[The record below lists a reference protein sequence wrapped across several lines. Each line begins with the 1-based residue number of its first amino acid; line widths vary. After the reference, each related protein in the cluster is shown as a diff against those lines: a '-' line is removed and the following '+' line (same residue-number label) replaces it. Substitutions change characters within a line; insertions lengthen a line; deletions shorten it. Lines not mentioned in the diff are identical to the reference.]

1 MITSNL
7 ERKFYGANKSIYN
20 YQIYLDES
28 GGNIG
33 KLKHNPDYSNYFNSI
48 IPQKGIPQVFVL
60 AGIAQL
66 SDKELIAPNWKD
78 CLKLQNNELKF
89 SKIGKNFFNKLG
101 SKELKAV
108 LQWIKDNNHYI
119 HFALYDWVYFYNV
132 DIIDSVLANDSIS
145 ILEVFHHIF
154 NKLKINNKYAEL
166 KKYQY
171 KSGLDTNDDFIIC
184 MFYLKELL
192 YDFMI
197 RNLQWFLSEIYQN
210 HYKKVDEHE
219 QPIFLDNLYKK
230 IMRDDKY
237 KVLEYFLEKID
248 RTVDLSFIYYSMDS
262 QINSDKTFIMLVDS
276 MSPPYQNYITTFP
289 QSKLYFDSGMENVFL
304 ESQKQNGQV
313 FFEKSNENNIIQA
326 SDIIAGLLAGIG
338 EQIQKYDE
346 HDFEREFSSKLNP
359 NHKENLK
366 LLAEIYSVS
375 ENESN
380 GLFTHFFAPLGYAN
394 RLRNF
399 ILSYG

>member
-78 CLKLQNNELKF
+78 CLKLKF

-192 YDFMI
+192 HDFMI

-237 KVLEYFLEKID
+237 EVLEYFLEKID
-248 RTVDLSFIYYSMDS
+248 RTVDLSFIYDSMDS

-313 FFEKSNENNIIQA
+313 FFEKANENNIIQA

-346 HDFEREFSSKLNP
+346 HDFEREFASKLNP

>member
-132 DIIDSVLANDSIS
+132 DIIDSVLANDSIL

-154 NKLKINNKYAEL
+154 NKLKINNKYA
-166 KKYQY
+166 
-171 KSGLDTNDDFIIC
+171 
-184 MFYLKELL
+184 
-192 YDFMI
+192 
-197 RNLQWFLSEIYQN
+197 
-210 HYKKVDEHE
+210 
-219 QPIFLDNLYKK
+219 
-230 IMRDDKY
+230 
-237 KVLEYFLEKID
+237 
-248 RTVDLSFIYYSMDS
+248 
-262 QINSDKTFIMLVDS
+262 
-276 MSPPYQNYITTFP
+276 
-289 QSKLYFDSGMENVFL
+289 
-304 ESQKQNGQV
+304 
-313 FFEKSNENNIIQA
+313 
-326 SDIIAGLLAGIG
+326 
-338 EQIQKYDE
+338 
-346 HDFEREFSSKLNP
+346 
-359 NHKENLK
+359 
-366 LLAEIYSVS
+366 
-375 ENESN
+375 
-380 GLFTHFFAPLGYAN
+380 
-394 RLRNF
+394 
-399 ILSYG
+399 

>member
-7 ERKFYGANKSIYN
+7 EREFYGANKSIYN

-33 KLKHNPDYSNYFNSI
+33 KLKYNPDYSNYFNSI

-60 AGIAQL
+60 AGITQL

-145 ILEVFHHIF
+145 ISEVFHHIF

-171 KSGLDTNDDFIIC
+171 RSGLDANDDFIIC

-192 YDFMI
+192 HDFMI

-210 HYKKVDEHE
+210 HYKKVDEYK
-219 QPIFLDNLYKK
+219 QPIFLDNLYKE
-230 IMRDDKY
+230 IMCDNKY
-237 KVLEYFLEKID
+237 KALEYFLEKID
-248 RTVDLSFIYYSMDS
+248 RTVDLSFIYDGMDS

-276 MSPPYQNYITTFP
+276 MSSPYQNYITTFP

-304 ESQKQNGQV
+304 ESQK
-313 FFEKSNENNIIQA
+313 
-326 SDIIAGLLAGIG
+326 
-338 EQIQKYDE
+338 
-346 HDFEREFSSKLNP
+346 
-359 NHKENLK
+359 
-366 LLAEIYSVS
+366 
-375 ENESN
+375 
-380 GLFTHFFAPLGYAN
+380 
-394 RLRNF
+394 
-399 ILSYG
+399 

>member
-7 ERKFYGANKSIYN
+7 EREVYGINKSMYN

-33 KLKHNPDYSNYFNSI
+33 KLKHNPDSSNYFNSI

-60 AGIAQL
+60 AGVAQL
-66 SDKELIAPNWKD
+66 TDKELIAPNWKD
-78 CLKLQNNELKF
+78 FLKLQNNELKF
-89 SKIGKNFFNKLG
+89 SKIGKNFLNKLG
-101 SKELKAV
+101 SKELNAV
-108 LQWIKDNNHYI
+108 LQWIKSNNHYI

-132 DIIDSVLANDSIS
+132 DIIDSVLASDDIS
-145 ILEVFHHIF
+145 ASEILYHIF
-154 NKLKINNKYAEL
+154 NKLKINNKYDEL
-166 KKYQY
+166 EEY
-171 KSGLDTNDDFIIC
+171 KCRVGLDTDDEFIIC

-192 YDFMI
+192 HDFMI
-197 RNLQWFLSEIYQN
+197 GNLQWFLSEIYQN
-210 HYKKVDEHE
+210 HYKKVDNYE
-219 QPIFLDNLYKK
+219 QPVFLDNLYKK
-230 IMRDDKY
+230 IASNDKY
-237 KVLEYFLEKID
+237 KILEYFLEKID
-248 RTVDLSFIYYSMDS
+248 RTADLSFIYDGMDS

-304 ESQKQNGQV
+304 ESQKQDRQV
-313 FFEKSNENNIIQA
+313 FFEKSNENYIIQA

-346 HDFEREFSSKLNP
+346 HDFEREFASKLNP

-380 GLFTHFFAPLGYAN
+380 GLFTHFFAPLSYVN

>member
-33 KLKHNPDYSNYFNSI
+33 KLKHNPYYSNYFNSI

-192 YDFMI
+192 HDFMI

-237 KVLEYFLEKID
+237 EVLEYFLEKID
-248 RTVDLSFIYYSMDS
+248 RTVDLSFIYDSMDS

-346 HDFEREFSSKLNP
+346 HDFEREFASKLNP